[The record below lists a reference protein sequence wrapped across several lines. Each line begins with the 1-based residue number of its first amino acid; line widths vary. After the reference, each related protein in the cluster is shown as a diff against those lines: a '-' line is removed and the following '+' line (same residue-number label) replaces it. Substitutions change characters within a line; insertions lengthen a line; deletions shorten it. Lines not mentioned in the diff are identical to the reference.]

1 MQREKEKFSDTIGA
15 DMTAAGSTF
24 GSECVTLSEDLS
36 DFFLNTVDF
45 GDKALDS
52 VVDLCV
58 GLYNLLEDLQVELA
72 WRRSVVVIR
81 LDELVL
87 CLEGCVLL
95 HDMSVT
101 LFLVLLDFACLDDR
115 LL

>member
-1 MQREKEKFSDTIGA
+1 MQRIYLTYGCLRSV
-15 DMTAAGSTF
+15 
-24 GSECVTLSEDLS
+24 SEARGKDLI
-36 DFFLNTVDF
+36 DFLLDAVDL
-45 GDKALDS
+45 GDEALHS
-52 VVDLCV
+52 VVDILV
-58 GLYNLLEDLQVELA
+58 RLNDLLEDLQVELG
-72 WRRSVVVIR
+72 WRRGVIVIT

-87 CLEGCVLL
+87 CLKGCVLL

>member
-1 MQREKEKFSDTIGA
+1 MRSV
-15 DMTAAGSTF
+15 
-24 GSECVTLSEDLS
+24 SEARGKDLI
-36 DFFLNTVDF
+36 DFLLDAVDL
-45 GDKALDS
+45 GDEALHS
-52 VVDLCV
+52 VVDILV
-58 GLYNLLEDLQVELA
+58 RLNDLLEDLQVELG
-72 WRRSVVVIR
+72 WRRGVIVIT

-101 LFLVLLDFACLDDR
+101 LFLVLLDFARLDDR

>member
-1 MQREKEKFSDTIGA
+1 MRSV
-15 DMTAAGSTF
+15 
-24 GSECVTLSEDLS
+24 SEARGKDLI
-36 DFFLNTVDF
+36 DFLLDAVDL
-45 GDKALDS
+45 GDEALHS
-52 VVDLCV
+52 VVDILV
-58 GLYNLLEDLQVELA
+58 RLNDLLEDLQVELG
-72 WRRSVVVIR
+72 WRRCVIVIT